1 MSPIVIINKNSKLTA
16 TTDQTGE
23 KITACFPDWFDRA
36 KRHKVTNA
44 SRISEHL
51 DYSGDDLNFF
61 ARVLYA
67 ESSGSVR
74 CPDAATRQEEKIA
87 IIHVTYFRI
96 NRKGYP
102 SNKYIAT
109 NFTDVCKA
117 PGQFETV
124 FASNAKFDNSAIALC
139 NKLNE
144 SDCGNLM
151 ESLNAIRLFLEN
163 GPNFRK
169 YPYDTF
175 LQGKGRKGW
184 TKIGGTDFKLFDGSQ
199 EAMQKEMGQ

>member
-1 MSPIVIINKNSKLTA
+1 MSPTAIIKKNSKLTPVA
-16 TTDQTGE
+16 NQGGE

-36 KRHKVTNA
+36 KRYKVMNA
-44 SRISEHL
+44 SRISENL
-51 DYSGDDLNFF
+51 DFSGDDLNFF

-67 ESSGSVR
+67 ESSGTVR
-74 CPDAATRQEEKIA
+74 CPDAGTRLEEKLA

-102 SNKYIAT
+102 NSRYIAS

-124 FASNAKFDNSAIALC
+124 FASNAKFDNSGTTLC

-144 SDCGNLM
+144 ADCANLN
-151 ESLNAIRLFLEN
+151 ESLHAIKSFIEN
-163 GPNFRK
+163 GPNFNK

-175 LQGKGRKGW
+175 LQGQGRKGW
-184 TKIGGTDFKLFDGSQ
+184 TRIGGTDFKLFDGNK
-199 EAMQKEMGQ
+199 EAMQKEMGE